1 MYKIIDLF
9 AGCGGLSKGFED
21 AGFKSIL
28 AVEKDEW
35 AADTYRFNHPQTKV
49 VATPVEEQDLGPL
62 KEEQLFGIVGG
73 PPCQGFS
80 LSGNRDP
87 ADPRNSMF
95 IHFASA
101 VNLLRPK
108 FFLMENVPG
117 ILSAKNA
124 DGEHVKDII
133 ISTLAKTGYKVAAE
147 ILDASEH
154 GVPQKRRRVFFIGTR
169 SDLGIDPSKLYPEP
183 SSGITSVLDAISD
196 LPELDRKNRGE
207 ELSKY
212 IAEPIT
218 EYQKIM
224 REGSNELHNH
234 VCMRHTERLVER
246 FKNIKCGQS
255 VADVIEEHSAVK
267 RGNAKVKSGKTF
279 SQNNFR
285 VFGDQPCP
293 TVPAS
298 FQSNFIHPIQHR
310 NFTAREGARIQSFP
324 DTYIFKGQRTL
335 MSWEK
340 RLSQYNQIGNAVPP
354 LLAKAIARKIMEFFQ
369 A

>member
-1 MYKIIDLF
+1 MHKIIDLF
-9 AGCGGLSKGFED
+9 AGCGGLSKGFKD
-21 AGFKSIL
+21 AGFTSVL
-28 AVEKDEW
+28 AIEKDEW
-35 AADTYRFNHPQTKV
+35 AADTYRFNHPGTRVETK
-49 VATPVEEQDLGPL
+49 PVEEQDMNFL
-62 KEEQLFGIVGG
+62 KEENICGIVGG

-87 ADPRNSMF
+87 SDPRNSMF
-95 IHFASA
+95 IHFAAA
-101 VNLLRPK
+101 VELLRPA

-124 DGEHVKDII
+124 AGEHVKDII
-133 ISTLAKTGYKVAAE
+133 ISTLSDAGYRVSAE
-147 ILDASEH
+147 ILDASQH
-154 GVPQKRRRVFFIGTR
+154 GVPQKRRRVFFMGARI
-169 SDLGIDPSKLYPEP
+169 DLEIDPHILYPEP
-183 SSGITSVLDAISD
+183 SSKTISVLDAISD

-207 ELSKY
+207 EISKY
-212 IAEPIT
+212 TKEPGT
-218 EYQKIM
+218 EYQKMM
-224 REGSNELHNH
+224 RKESQELHNH

-255 VADVIEEHSAVK
+255 VADVMEEYSAVK

-298 FQSNFIHPIQHR
+298 FQSNFVHPTQHR
-310 NFTAREGARIQSFP
+310 NFTAREGARLQSFP

-354 LLAKAIARKIMEFFQ
+354 LLAKAIAEKIMGKL
-369 A
+369 